1 MRRPILVLALCLLV
15 AACVPQTARTQS
27 GDGGMDSLVSRDA
40 LVGVWQNA
48 KGAHFLSG
56 CGRRARSAGSD
67 GAFRPELVSAGRCS
81 DLAHSRYPGRSA
93 VGGKIGRDARR
104 SLPPGTARAGRDRP
118 DLAQKPGRGGPSE
131 RHGNL
136 SGAYGSASLG
146 GGRRPAVFTRFG
158 RARGFVSGR
167 GVRSGRVALPRI
179 LFGQRYG
186 GGRRSV
192 AARDRFLRNRES
204 VRHAVAGDGAARPD
218 SRGAVAA
225 DHARRRRTGCPWPC
239 PLSFAARP
247 GARTAR

>member
-1 MRRPILVLALCLLV
+1 MPVGCRLRAADGPDAIRRW
-15 AACVPQTARTQS
+15 R
-27 GDGGMDSLVSRDA
+27 DGFSCFTRRLGGRM
-40 LVGVWQNA
+40 A
-48 KGAHFLSG
+48 KREGRAFLSG

-146 GGRRPAVFTRFG
+146 GGRSPAVFTRFG

-167 GVRSGRVALPRI
+167 GVRSGRVALPRV

-186 GGRRSV
+186 GGPKKRCC
-192 AARDRFLRNRES
+192 
-204 VRHAVAGDGAARPD
+204 ARPFPTKPRVC
-218 SRGAVAA
+218 SP
-225 DHARRRRTGCPWPC
+225 RRRR
-239 PLSFAARP
+239 
-247 GARTAR
+247 